1 MNKTNN
7 DLFDLPQKECIIM
20 HIDMNSYF
28 ATCEQQA
35 NPAWQGK
42 PLGVCSY
49 LHPKGTIIAASREAK
64 KLGIG
69 TGTKVGEA
77 QQICPGIVLV
87 SDEPAKYRA
96 ITERI
101 QVIFNSYTP
110 DVENYSID
118 ESFLRFDVERSPL
131 SLPQK
136 LLRNPRGNR
145 KTGMTD
151 SRNVG
156 AQDLEPDVV
165 GAVYYIGQEIKRR
178 IKQEV
183 GEWITCSIGIGQSKF
198 MAKIGSDFQ
207 KPDGLVVV
215 DKNNVDGLLEQL
227 ELMDVWGISY
237 GLKRQFNAL
246 GIFTPLQI
254 KYAKPSFLMKKMGK
268 MGYFLWSRMN
278 GLEIDKLQTEP
289 MKASVKS
296 VGHSYTLL
304 KKTANKD
311 ELALLIMKLSEKV
324 GRRLRRKGKRGKVCW
339 IGWKY
344 IYGGGFARQQQ
355 LDESIDDGYDIFRH
369 TYKHLAGKVLHDKIS
384 KIYISVSGLEEAKH
398 LQLSFLEDKLK
409 KSRLLQS
416 MDKINDKYGEM
427 TVTRGMHK
435 NWTEEIRDRVAF
447 GHRP

>member
-1 MNKTNN
+1 MKQTTN
-7 DLFDLPQKECIIM
+7 DLFDMPQKECIIM
-20 HIDMNSYF
+20 HVDMNSYF

-35 NPAWQGK
+35 NPAWRGR

-64 KLGIG
+64 RLGIG

-77 QQICPGIVLV
+77 RLICPNIVLV

-101 QVIFNSYTP
+101 QTIFNSYTP

-118 ESFLRFDVERSPL
+118 ESFLRFDANNFPADKKNEDVL
-131 SLPQK
+131 S
-136 LLRNPRGNR
+136 
-145 KTGMTD
+145 
-151 SRNVG
+151 
-156 AQDLEPDVV
+156 
-165 GAVYYIGQEIKRR
+165 AVYYIGQEIKRR
-178 IKQEV
+178 IREEV
-183 GEWITCSIGIGQSKF
+183 GEWLTCSIGIGQSKF

-215 DKNNVDGLLEQL
+215 DKNNVDGLLGQL

-237 GLKRQFNAL
+237 GLKRQFNAM
-246 GIFTPLQI
+246 GVFTPLQI
-254 KYAKPSFLMKKMGK
+254 KYAKPSFLMKKIGK

-278 GLEIDKLQTEP
+278 GLEIDKLQTKP
-289 MKASVKS
+289 VKSSVKS

-304 KKTANKD
+304 KKTANKE

-344 IYGGGFARQQQ
+344 IYGGGFARQQK

-369 TYKHLAGKVLHDKIS
+369 IYKHMAGKVLHDKIS
-384 KIYISVSGLEEAKH
+384 KLYISVSGLEEAKH

-409 KSRLLQS
+409 KSRLVKS

-427 TVTRGMHK
+427 TVTRGMYK
-435 NWTEEIRDRVAF
+435 DWTEEMRDRVAF
-447 GHRP
+447 GHMP